1 MQPFFRGR
9 RGGKARP
16 QRKAALIQAA
26 LIEATLIEAT
36 TRQIGATVGAPVPA
50 SLDPEMKAQT

>member
-16 QRKAALIQAA
+16 QRKAALIEAA
-26 LIEATLIEAT
+26 LIEAT
-36 TRQIGATVGAPVPA
+36 TRQIGATGGAPVPA